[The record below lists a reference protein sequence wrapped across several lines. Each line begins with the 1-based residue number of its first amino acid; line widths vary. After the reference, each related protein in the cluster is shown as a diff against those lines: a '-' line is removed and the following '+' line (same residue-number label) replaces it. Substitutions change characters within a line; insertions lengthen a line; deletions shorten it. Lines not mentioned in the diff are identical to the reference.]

1 MSSSSASPGARSCGC
16 SWARCSATR
25 SGRPHWQE
33 IRAAA
38 LAVAAAA
45 QWLANFLVSTTFPAL
60 ANIGLTFAYG
70 LYTAFAVLSFFFVI
84 RWVHETKGQEL
95 EAMDDRVGRSN
106 RAAAVPPRSA
116 PEAQPRTPTSGPDRP

>member
-1 MSSSSASPGARSCGC
+1 MF
-16 SWARCSATR
+16 TN
-25 SGRPHWQE
+25 Q

-60 ANIGLTFAYG
+60 ANLGLTFAYG

-84 RWVHETKGQEL
+84 RFVHETKGQEL
-95 EAMDDRVGRSN
+95 EAMDNRVGRDRAAPAPPRS
-106 RAAAVPPRSA
+106 RAAAERPA
-116 PEAQPRTPTSGPDRP
+116 PTAGTEQA